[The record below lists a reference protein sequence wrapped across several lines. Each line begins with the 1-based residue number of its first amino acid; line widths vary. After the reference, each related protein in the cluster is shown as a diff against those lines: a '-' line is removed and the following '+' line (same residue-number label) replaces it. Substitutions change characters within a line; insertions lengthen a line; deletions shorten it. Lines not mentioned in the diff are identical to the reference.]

1 MLFSTHEMPKR
12 HKLQKKYTFA
22 ISSNDKEI
30 ERVKPTKLLGV
41 TFIENLKWYDH
52 VNKILKTSYY
62 TVRTL
67 RHLKSQKQSPR
78 GVL

>member
-12 HKLQKKYTFA
+12 HKLHKKDKFA

-30 ERVKPTKLLGV
+30 EHVKSTKRFGV

-52 VNKILKTSYY
+52 VNKILKY
-62 TVRTL
+62 RITL
-67 RHLKSQKQSPR
+67 FVH
-78 GVL
+78 